1 MRSHPAH
8 QSIAKKHDQE
18 TEIMKPRRFRNRTA
32 IGLESL
38 EIRNAPSH
46 FGVVAHAAAALHAVH
61 ATAHVRHLTD
71 TESSAKNET
80 KERATAVDSSQDSS
94 TDPSTGGST
103 AKDPSS
109 NDPSGVDLKSD
120 R

>member
-1 MRSHPAH
+1 
-8 QSIAKKHDQE
+8 
-18 TEIMKPRRFRNRTA
+18 MKSRRFRNRSA

-71 TESSAKNET
+71 TEVNHKQEV
-80 KERATAVDSSQDSS
+80 KESVTAVDSSQDSIA
-94 TDPSTGGST
+94 DPSGGST
-103 AKDPSS
+103 AKDPST
-109 NDPSGVDLKSD
+109 NDSGGVDPKSD